1 MPALTTSPSP
11 TTGLSLPRFEDQ
23 DCRSA
28 LKILIWGVMS
38 GQVNK
43 SLQVIIT
50 AINQVLHD
58 QESRG

>member
-1 MPALTTSPSP
+1 
-11 TTGLSLPRFEDQ
+11 
-23 DCRSA
+23 
-28 LKILIWGVMS
+28 MS